1 MIKLLQSLAISR
13 KGAVGVGKVRS
24 WQPDLKVWHRLMA
37 PLISVVRLTIGRVTK
52 DRIVSLVPFCKQC
65 SRLARHRGIKGVVLW
80 LKVCNVL
87 LMQALPG
94 SKMKPGSREI
104 GKVAVARSRD
114 GLPRIIPKNHR
125 RAIRN
130 GDILV
135 TRLWLTLFGLYRIL
149 PFKGRLKVDT
159 IVSPGV
165 VIPQLVLSGFGRF
178 IRKYF
183 FPMLEKN
190 FYEDKLIGANPEQLK
205 PEPLPLTTSGSNSEP
220 IFEEL
225 AEGGPRLNGQ
235 DRAPAKRLGSTS
247 SFGARGGAAWA
258 WLAGAWGDSLWNF
271 LNAMT
276 NQNTTLSFWRVI
288 ESEAESF
295 SSTKARGARSGKI
308 ATKVEP
314 AGKVRVF
321 AIVDYWTQC
330 ALKPLHDFVFGVLR
344 TIPQDGTFD
353 QERPVKRLLKRS
365 PKGAV
370 FHSFDLSAATDR
382 CPVVIQELIVAVM
395 FGVTFAY
402 RWREIL
408 VERDYWLPKR
418 QARAEGL
425 PLKVRY
431 SVGQPMG
438 AYSSWAVFALTHH
451 AIVQFAAYLAG
462 HKGWFELYALLGDDI
477 VIADVRVAN
486 KYKTLCKWLGMG
498 IGISKSMVNDN
509 LSCEFAKKVFV
520 QGKDCAAFPWKL
532 WSVSQ
537 RSLSG
542 AVAALQRVSRMGLNL
557 TASQVALAF
566 GAGMR
571 TVARVGAKWENIPS
585 RLRAFL
591 VIASHPSAC
600 TVLARPTW
608 IDWLATKGPM
618 LPVLYGPDV
627 MTWFNS
633 WAQPL
638 LTEVLDPL
646 EERVDALAS
655 RLFFGDEDQSELVV
669 RGPKSINNLPT
680 VVERFLSSKV
690 NNRIVAFQESCEK
703 ARASLKHL
711 QRLDI
716 KLLAYQSSAIFKS
729 VVDVVEDRASAIAE
743 FGARLNVTE
752 VQNEAVRLPM
762 SLIYSLW
769 ERWRVRALKSSAAEG
784 TSPRESQG
792 PRPKAA
798 PEIDTRLPSEL
809 EEEEGWVD
817 DYVHMP

>member
-1 MIKLLQSLAISR
+1 
-13 KGAVGVGKVRS
+13 VRS
-24 WQPDLKVWHRLMA
+24 WQPDLKVWHRLLA

-65 SRLARHRGIKGVVLW
+65 ARLAKHRGTKGVVLW

-87 LMQALPG
+87 LMQGLPG

-104 GKVAVARSRD
+104 GKVAVARSHS
-114 GLPRIIPKNHR
+114 GLPRIIPKQHR
-125 RAIRN
+125 KAIRN

-135 TRLWLTLFGLYRIL
+135 TRLWLTIFGLYRVI
-149 PFKGRLKVDT
+149 PYKGKLDVST

-165 VIPQLVLSGFGRF
+165 AIPHILIRTFERF
-178 IRKYF
+178 VRKHF
-183 FPMLEKN
+183 FPMLEK
-190 FYEDKLIGANPEQLK
+190 FYDEGSLVGMNPERLK
-205 PEPLPLTTSGSNSEP
+205 PEPLSLTTSGSNSEP

-225 AEGGPRLNGQ
+225 VEGGPRLNGQ
-235 DRAPAKRLGSTS
+235 DPAPAKRLGSTS
-247 SFGARGGAAWA
+247 SFGSRGGAAWA
-258 WLAGAWGDSLWNF
+258 WKEGAWGDSLWNF

-276 NQNTTLSFWRVI
+276 NQNTTLAFWRVM
-288 ESEAESF
+288 ESEAECF
-295 SSTKARGARSGKI
+295 SSSKARGARSGKI

-344 TIPQDGTFD
+344 SIPQDGTFD
-353 QERPVKRLLKRS
+353 QERPVKRLLKRA
-365 PKGAV
+365 PAGAV

-382 CPVVIQELIVAVM
+382 CPVAIQELVVAVM
-395 FGVTFAY
+395 FGFTYAY
-402 RWREIL
+402 HWRDIL
-408 VERDYWLPKR
+408 VGRVYHLPKR
-418 QARAEGL
+418 EAKSLGI
-425 PLKVRY
+425 PPFVRY
-431 SVGQPMG
+431 AVGQPMG

-451 AIVQFAAYLAG
+451 VIVQLSAYLAG

-477 VIADVRVAN
+477 VIADVKVAN

-520 QGKDCAAFPWKL
+520 SGKDCAAFPWKL

-537 RSLSG
+537 RSLSA
-542 AVAALQRVSRMGLNL
+542 AVAALQRVSRMGLSL
-557 TASQVALAF
+557 TAAQVALAF

-591 VIASHPSAC
+591 VIVSHPSAC

-638 LTEVLDPL
+638 VTEVLDPL
-646 EERVDALAS
+646 EERVDALVS
-655 RLFFGDEDQSELVV
+655 RLFFGEEPSSELIA
-669 RGPKSINNLPT
+669 RGPKSVHNLPT
-680 VVERFLSSKV
+680 VVENFLSSGV
-690 NNRIVAFQESCEK
+690 NRRVIAFQDSCEK

-716 KLLAYQSSAIFKS
+716 KLLAVQASAIFKQ
-729 VVDVVEDRASAIAE
+729 VVGVVEDRASAIAE
-743 FGARLNVTE
+743 FGPRLNVSE
-752 VQNEAVRLPM
+752 IHNEAVRQPM

-769 ERWRVRALKSSAAEG
+769 ERWRSRAFKSSVAVG

-792 PRPKAA
+792 PRPVAA

-809 EEEEGWVD
+809 EEEEGWV
-817 DYVHMP
+817 